1 MTSSLTEWSSRWR
14 IPAVLGITIE
24 TERLVVDHVRR
35 ENGGSRLLRTLELAL
50 GADRVVEDPDAVG
63 RELAAL
69 LAGQGVHE
77 RRCVVCVPP
86 AWALSAAADVPEVAA
101 EDLRS
106 YFELCA
112 EREFPLPAADLHLA
126 HSTYRLPGGGRRATL
141 AAVPSKRLEAVRQML
156 LVAACRPVSI
166 SLALDPEMAEVHH
179 GESGSLNVL
188 VNGSHVD
195 FIVSAGGG
203 VAALRSVPA
212 NAKADPNSDHIGR
225 ELRITMGRL
234 PETLRGQVQKARF
247 LGARTAVESL
257 LESTQDQLHRLGL
270 QGIVPVQRD
279 RSAGHAQTL
288 PPGIARSAAAR
299 HLQGQS
305 VLFEFVAPEVT
316 RWQVFRRR
324 YDSRRH
330 RWLAGIILVGLVL
343 PVLVLFGRSRIEG
356 NLRREWEQMRPTVT
370 ELTALQDQIRQFRPW
385 FDPAPHGLNALAG
398 LVAAFPDSGEV
409 WARSVE
415 LKDDS
420 RVVCAG
426 FARSQTAWMEFV
438 DRLRARPGV
447 ANLQVQSVRGENPVQ
462 FIVHFTWLR
471 GHHD

>member
-1 MTSSLTEWSSRWR
+1 MKTGLSEWRSRWR

-35 ENGGSRLLRTLELAL
+35 ENGGSRVLRTMDLPL
-50 GADRVVEDPDAVG
+50 GADRVVEDPDAAG

-69 LAGQGVHE
+69 LAGQGVRE

-112 EREFPLPAADLHLA
+112 EREFPLPTADLHLA
-126 HSTYRLPGGGRRATL
+126 HSTYQLPEGGLRATL
-141 AAVPSKRLEAVRQML
+141 AALPRKRIEAVRQML

-166 SLALDPEMAEVHH
+166 SLALDPELAEAHG

-203 VAALRSVPA
+203 VAALRSVPTH
-212 NAKADPNSDHIGR
+212 AKTDPSSQQIGR
-225 ELRITMGRL
+225 ELRITLGRL
-234 PETLRGQVQKARF
+234 PKTVRGQVHKARF
-247 LGARTAVESL
+247 LGARTVVESL
-257 LESTQDQLHRLGL
+257 LESTQSQLHLLGL
-270 QGIVPVQRD
+270 QGMVPLQRD
-279 RSAGHAQTL
+279 RSADAAHTL
-288 PPGIARSAAAR
+288 PGVARAAAAR
-299 HLQGQS
+299 HLQGQP

-316 RWQVFRRR
+316 RWQLFRRR
-324 YDSRRH
+324 YDSRLH
-330 RWLAGIILVGLVL
+330 RWLAGIVLAGLVL
-343 PVLVLFGRSRIEG
+343 PAVILFARSQIEG
-356 NLRREWEQMRPTVT
+356 NLRREWEQIRPTVAEIT
-370 ELTALQDQIRQFRPW
+370 SLQDRIRQFRPW
-385 FDPAPHGLNALAG
+385 FDPAPHGVHAMAG
-398 LVAAFPDSGEV
+398 LVAAFPESGEV

-426 FARSQTAWMEFV
+426 FARTEAARMEFV
-438 DRLRARPGV
+438 DRLRAQPGV
-447 ANLQVQSVRGENPVQ
+447 ANLQTGPVLGENPVQ
-462 FIVHFTWLR
+462 FIVNFTWQR